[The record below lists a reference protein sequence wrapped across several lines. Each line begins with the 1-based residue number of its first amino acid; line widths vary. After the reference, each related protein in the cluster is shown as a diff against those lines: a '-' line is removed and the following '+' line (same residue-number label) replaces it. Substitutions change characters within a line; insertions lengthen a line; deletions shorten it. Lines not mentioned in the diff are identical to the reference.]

1 MESKKESTNS
11 TPIIAQSIYRN
22 TIIGYKNGKPIL
34 FQNIA
39 TGEPMNLH
47 EVCWKE
53 TCQGETFLD
62 NNGIVIDKLNP
73 HEATRYMY
81 NYFETNV
88 HNSKNNSID
97 IFVSFKKYMFEIIP
111 TIYRGEY
118 NKKLWNNYISSFI
131 LDMDEFV

>member
-11 TPIIAQSIYRN
+11 SAIIAQSIYRN

-53 TCQGETFLD
+53 TCQGETFMD
-62 NNGIVIDKLNP
+62 NTSVVIDKLNS

-81 NYFETNV
+81 KYFETNV
-88 HNSKNNSID
+88 HNSKNNRID
-97 IFVSFKKYMFEIIP
+97 IFVSFKNYMLEIIP